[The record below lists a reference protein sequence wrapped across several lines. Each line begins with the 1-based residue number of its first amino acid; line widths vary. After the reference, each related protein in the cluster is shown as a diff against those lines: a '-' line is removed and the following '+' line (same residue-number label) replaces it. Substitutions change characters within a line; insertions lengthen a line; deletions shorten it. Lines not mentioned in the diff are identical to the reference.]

1 MTNNSVKD
9 HILLHL
15 NSFKNK
21 NKTKTLI
28 PLEKL
33 QSAAVFELPDCRFL
47 TPPTALNKIMITFD
61 QTALDRIM
69 IKFDQNKN

>member
-1 MTNNSVKD
+1 M
-9 HILLHL
+9 
-15 NSFKNK
+15 
-21 NKTKTLI
+21 

>member
-1 MTNNSVKD
+1 MESNSVKD

-15 NSFKNK
+15 NSFKSK

-69 IKFDQNKN
+69 IKFDQNEN

>member
-47 TPPTALNKIMITFD
+47 TPPTALNKITITFN
-61 QTALDRIM
+61 QTTLDRIM
-69 IKFDQNKN
+69 IKFDQN